1 MPGNGGVIRT
11 GMGIGIKQG
20 RPGVS
25 QVSALL
31 LVMYG
36 SRQAIYRIHAVSHPH
51 RIIPLHLRKWTKNVA
66 AMPFI
71 RKKKRI
77 VAYTRKLYPKNFY
90 ALHPILFKPYVIKIN
105 TVTMWQVL
113 TF

>member
-1 MPGNGGVIRT
+1 MGVKRDCLVKYERVGCIPDNGGVIRT
-11 GMGIGIKQG
+11 GMGTGIEQG

-51 RIIPLHLRKWTKNVA
+51 RVIPLQLRK
-66 AMPFI
+66 
-71 RKKKRI
+71 
-77 VAYTRKLYPKNFY
+77 
-90 ALHPILFKPYVIKIN
+90 
-105 TVTMWQVL
+105 
-113 TF
+113 